1 MEKQIQALQN
11 EVTQL
16 SSSNDNGQ
24 NDDQITKLKNEIA
37 ELQKQ
42 LAKAEAAATDD
53 ATKTEAVQASAGAK
67 PAAAQQA
74 ASESEATFG
83 PAYQVELSSQQSVG
97 TAATESSSE
106 EQ

>member
-1 MEKQIQALQN
+1 MQN

-42 LAKAEAAATDD
+42 LAKAEAAAERRRIQDTL
-53 ATKTEAVQASAGAK
+53 AK
-67 PAAAQQA
+67 QA
-74 ASESEATFG
+74 AEA
-83 PAYQVELSSQQSVG
+83 PPSPL
-97 TAATESSSE
+97 
-106 EQ
+106 